1 MDLCKN
7 MIWDRTK
14 NIAIFSF
21 IHLPV
26 FKCILLSIQFIA
38 TASTV
43 SFSQVPIQILLVEP
57 VVTSPFQPNY
67 CFQMSTP
74 AAVVPHEQEL
84 SEHESVSS
92 EVYDSGSGSGRDS
105 FSHIQVAC
113 RVRPLSKKELALSKQ
128 TATPNSKH
136 SKNCLR
142 VDTPSQSSSPT
153 RPRMKKRATSSTTAP
168 TEPPHR
174 KMCSRR
180 LVWASLSDA
189 WRATMAL
196 FSATVRPEPERY
208 SELYSSATC

>member
-1 MDLCKN
+1 

-92 EVYDSGSGSGRDS
+92 EVYDSGSGSGRES

-142 VDTPSQSSSPT
+142 VDTLGHAVTILKPNSTSNEEKSYQFDYCANGAT
-153 RPRMKKRATSSTTAP
+153 TQEDVFTQVGLGITKRCMEGHNGTILCYGQTGTG
-168 TEPPHR
+168 
-174 KMCSRR
+174 K
-180 LVWASLSDA
+180 VQ
-189 WRATMAL
+189 
-196 FSATVRPEPERY
+196 
-208 SELYSSATC
+208 